1 MLANCHTCAKARSRA
16 GFFVP
21 VYKPLARLL
30 GGPFLF
36 LVAALDDESMDM
48 NTITQELFARLGRI
62 EEKLDRVVRLEE
74 RQDRNERDVA
84 DVVERVGELEDV
96 VQQQASQLDSLTTTS
111 THRWGTFAKVFFG
124 ILGFFGLVSAPLITE
139 AVMIKLGIK

>member
-1 MLANCHTCAKARSRA
+1 MRRSPPPSGLFRARLQA
-16 GFFVP
+16 
-21 VYKPLARLL
+21 LARLP

-36 LVAALDDESMDM
+36 LVTAVDESMDM

-74 RQDRNERDVA
+74 RQDRNERDLA
-84 DVVERVGELEDV
+84 DAAGRIDALEEA
-96 VQQQASQLDSLTTTS
+96 VQQQGTRIDSLTTTS

-124 ILGFFGLVSAPLITE
+124 VLGFFGIVSAPLIAE
-139 AVMIKLGIK
+139 ALMIKLGIK